1 MRTPPLAFA
10 FALTFALAMLPALA
24 ADAPAP
30 AAPSKPH
37 PPYGAP
43 LSLQQAKFALVAAEA
58 EAKKNGWEM
67 VIAIV
72 EPSGALVLLEKMDG
86 AQYGSLDVAERKART
101 AAQFRRPTS
110 EFQEA
115 VKSGNLNS
123 VFTGALAIEGGELL
137 LSGGRIIGAIGV
149 SGGNAAQ
156 DGQVAR
162 AAASVIR

>member
-1 MRTPPLAFA
+1 MH
-10 FALTFALAMLPALA
+10 ALA
-24 ADAPAP
+24 AATFIALAIVSSANAAEAPV
-30 AAPSKPH
+30 AAPKPH

-58 EAKKNGWEM
+58 EAKKNGWAM

-86 AQYGSLDVAERKART
+86 AQYGSLDVAERKAKT

-137 LSGGRIIGAIGV
+137 LSNGRIVGAIGV
-149 SGGNAAQ
+149 SGGNAQQ

-162 AAASVIR
+162 AAAALLK

>member
-1 MRTPPLAFA
+1 MRTPPLA

-30 AAPSKPH
+30 AAPPKPH

>member
-30 AAPSKPH
+30 AAPPKPH